1 MPEQENSRLTAK
13 MTAASA
19 SKPPRL
25 LALDWLRGIAVLVMV
40 ECHVFNAV
48 LAAPYRETAWFAF
61 LNWLNGFVAPAFLL
75 VSGGVIGMN
84 LQNRWDDVLAFGKNW
99 NRLWRRIGQ
108 IFIIAY
114 LLHLPTP
121 LLWQFFGPRG
131 PHLIALWTKM
141 DILQCVAGSLALIVL
156 LVPLTRNPRV
166 HRFVCVAL
174 GIAALAGVGAVARW
188 APSSS
193 LPGPLLNY
201 LWPANVGLFPLVPW
215 AAFPLLGVWLGP
227 AIFSFAGR
235 TWERSVRAVL
245 AGIVFLI
252 TARLVPSSG
261 MYDGAFVFGRM
272 GWILLALA
280 VCCWFGKP
288 VRGTGWILQ
297 FGELSLWSY
306 TVHLIIVYGS
316 GISFGMDAL
325 RTYQI
330 KPFQDGLPPW
340 AALICLALVLFL
352 TGLIV
357 NWRAKSLQRKAAA
370 RIMPAQ

>member
-1 MPEQENSRLTAK
+1 MPEQENSHLTTPMTVPAAFRLA
-13 MTAASA
+13 
-19 SKPPRL
+19 RL
-25 LALDWLRGIAVLVMV
+25 AALDWLRGIAVLVMV

-48 LAAPYRETAWFAF
+48 LAPHYRDTAWFAF

-75 VSGGVIGMN
+75 VSGAVIGMN
-84 LQNRWDDVLAFGKNW
+84 LQNRWDDVLTFGKSW
-99 NRLWRRIGQ
+99 KKLWLRIGQ
-108 IFIIAY
+108 IFIVAY

-131 PHLIALWTKM
+131 PHLITLWTKM

-156 LVPLTRNPRV
+156 LVPVTRNARV

-174 GIAALAGVGAVARW
+174 GIAALATIGAVARW
-188 APSSS
+188 AANSS
-193 LPGPLLNY
+193 LPVPILNY
-201 LWPANVGLFPLVPW
+201 LWPANVGSFPLVPW
-215 AAFPLLGVWLGP
+215 AAYPLLGVWLGP
-227 AIFSFAGR
+227 AIFSFASR
-235 TWERSVRAVL
+235 TWEQSVRATL
-245 AGIVFLI
+245 AGVVFLI
-252 TARLVPSSG
+252 VSRFVPSSG

-272 GWILLALA
+272 GWILLGLA

-325 RTYQI
+325 RTY
-330 KPFQDGLPPW
+330 KVPPFQDGFPPW
-340 AALICLALVLFL
+340 AALICLALVLYL
-352 TGLIV
+352 TGRVV